1 MRARNDCWVHTH
13 VFVDESRRS
22 SYLLVAAF
30 VETRQLPGVRTL
42 MRRLRVAG
50 ERRLHFKSE
59 SDTVRKDV
67 IGRLVDAGFRSRIY
81 LGRGPSEAV
90 RQRCLARLVVDLVE
104 ERVTRLVLDGRG
116 PVEDRVDRRVIT
128 RSLRECGVPDD
139 SILYEHLG
147 SHGDP
152 ALWVPDAIAWC
163 HGAGGEWRKRVAPL
177 VEAVVDIGVVTRR
190 EQVR

>member
-1 MRARNDCWVHTH
+1 MSTH

-30 VETRQLPGVRTL
+30 VETGRLPAIRTM

-67 IGRLVDAGFRSRIY
+67 IGRLTGAGFRSRIY

-90 RQRCLARLVVDLVE
+90 RQVCLARLVTDLVE
-104 ERVTRLVLDGRG
+104 ERVMRVVLDGRG
-116 PVEDRVDRRVIT
+116 PVEDRIDRRVIT

-139 SILYEHLG
+139 SIFYEHLN

-163 HGAGGEWRKRVAPL
+163 YGAGGEWRRRVAPL
-177 VEAVVDIGVVTRR
+177 VEAVIDIGVVTRR
-190 EQVR
+190 QQLR

>member
-1 MRARNDCWVHTH
+1 MHTH

-30 VETRQLPGVRTL
+30 VETRQLPAVRSL

-50 ERRLHFKSE
+50 ERRLHFESE
-59 SDTVRKDV
+59 SDTVREDV
-67 IGRLVDAGFRSRIY
+67 IGRLVDAGFRIRTY
-81 LGRGPSEAV
+81 LGHGLSEAV
-90 RQRCLARLVVDLVE
+90 RQRCLAGLVADLVD
-104 ERVTRLVLDGRG
+104 ERATRLVLDGRG
-116 PVEDRVDRRVIT
+116 PVEDRIDRRVIT
-128 RSLRECGVPDD
+128 RSLRESGVPDD
-139 SILYEHLG
+139 SILYEHLS